1 MNSNII
7 LIVRGVRL
15 TLTMSAFLGSQMLI
29 LREAIPSKL
38 AFQAGETLRSVAYVF
53 GRDRR
58 VLLLLVQR
66 VVSVI
71 VHYRIRLIGVS
82 VEVVKHA

>member
-38 AFQAGETLRSVAYVF
+38 AFQACKTLRSVAYVF